1 MKVSISEKSSSGN
14 INNTLLQ
21 VKPGEAAAKFKVKAG
36 QTLSI
41 SVDDQALG
49 QKVTNN
55 QQRFKL
61 IKEAEDLLL
70 VDVESGQSV
79 LVLQDFY
86 IEPDVTLAGDQ
97 WLYPAE
103 SQLQNIGGNLVSG
116 LNPEVVMASVVAAPA
131 ATWSG
136 PIIAGWLGAGALSI
150 SSASKSTPTDESAT
164 LAIEKI
170 IMAVQDKTATSTSPD
185 ALTYITAGVTGVN
198 SNNLAAINDA
208 LNHTTVKTTGEIQA
222 LVQSYSTILSA
233 ADGVV
238 GNTVTSPTASDYA
251 AIGVSGVTS
260 ASQAALL
267 NSVVDGLADTAVD
280 SIIELQTLADAAGNV
295 LAAAISAD
303 GGSVS
308 AADLTALGISG
319 VTIDNVAMVQV
330 AIAASATDGSE
341 VDTQAELQILVSDVL
356 STPTPTTTIATAA
369 FSADT
374 GTNTTDFIT
383 NTAAQTISG
392 TLSASVVTGDVVSV
406 SLDNGATW
414 TTASTTVGANT
425 WSLAGQTLSASDTL
439 QVKVTD
445 VAGNEGAV
453 YSQAYVLDTSPLEIA
468 TAAFSADT
476 GTNTTDFITNTAAQT
491 ISGTLSASVVTGDV
505 VSVSLDN
512 GATWTTAST
521 TVGANTW
528 SLAGQTLSASD
539 TLQVKVTDVAGNE
552 GAVYSQAYV
561 LDTRADVPLWT
572 LNTDSGLYNQDRVTN
587 NGQIDITGLE
597 IGAVWQYSL
606 DNGVTWLNGN
616 NSNPVATSTDSFV
629 LTAGVY
635 NEEQILIRQ
644 QDVAGN
650 WGEVTNPTGGLQAIP
665 LQSGQTAVAGQFVSS
680 TADGGYLLATRSD
693 ANDGQ
698 NSDVY
703 VQHYGADQLSAGDPL
718 RLRGMD
724 GNNADL
730 TPIVSTLSDGGY
742 VVAWNGATTD
752 SQGTD
757 IFVQRFDSSDATVGS
772 SIRLAGATGNY
783 ADTIPL
789 LQALTNGSFVV
800 VWRGATATN
809 GTDIFVQA
817 YDADNL
823 AVGGL
828 KQLAGATGN
837 FSDASPVVTAF
848 ADGSY
853 AVAWSGVTSSAG
865 YQDIYLQR
873 YDNTHMAQGSLVQ
886 LAGVAGNYRDLNP
899 QIATLADG
907 GYIVSWDGQTDN
919 NQGTDIFIQ
928 RYAADNTSVG
938 MPSRLQGM
946 SGTLADSMVKVA
958 SLTDGGYVLSWV
970 GGTSDSQGTD
980 IFVQR
985 YDANGAAVNAVVR
998 LQGMSGDLAD
1008 SSCVVAAGQ
1017 NGGYLVAWTGV
1028 TSDGQSIDLFAQ
1040 AYDAANQ
1047 TMSASPMRITAV
1059 NSATSDVLTPSITA
1073 LSNGGYVVTWQEKDT
1088 DIALALNP
1096 PSQVYTQHIS
1106 PLQVD
1111 LSEPASASLAL
1122 VLDSGINNDFITSD
1136 ATISVANLEHAATW
1150 EYQIDTG
1157 SWIAGSGSSFE
1168 MLTDGLSHDYSVR
1181 QTDIADTLSSP
1192 AALNN
1197 VVFDNT
1203 GPSIAITTSSVD
1215 QFLTWSDAKLSSI
1228 SGTVSDAN
1236 AMAGQTVNVTFTD
1249 DVNSVITTSTTVLDD
1264 LTWTILDLDL
1274 TSLSDGAIN
1283 VSATVNDAAGNTTA
1297 SAATTT
1303 MNLQK
1308 TIDILNL
1315 PAFSDFFEGGLFR
1328 TLTLSDGRIVAVNQ
1342 YTDVETDSL
1351 KATDRRAFSLFTGNT
1366 VDQANGNPQNQII
1379 EGMKLEN
1386 GNNYDLKLLTLLDLN
1401 EAATVYYTA
1410 NGDNYTGFFA
1420 TSGTYPTAQFAE
1432 GSAPLQRVNFDAT
1445 TGEFSSVTTVAAS
1458 ETAFYMFEIVN
1469 YPQAVL

>member
-356 STPTPTTTIATAA
+356 STPTPTTT
-369 FSADT
+369 
-374 GTNTTDFIT
+374 
-383 NTAAQTISG
+383 
-392 TLSASVVTGDVVSV
+392 
-406 SLDNGATW
+406 
-414 TTASTTVGANT
+414 
-425 WSLAGQTLSASDTL
+425 
-439 QVKVTD
+439 
-445 VAGNEGAV
+445 
-453 YSQAYVLDTSPLEIA
+453 IA